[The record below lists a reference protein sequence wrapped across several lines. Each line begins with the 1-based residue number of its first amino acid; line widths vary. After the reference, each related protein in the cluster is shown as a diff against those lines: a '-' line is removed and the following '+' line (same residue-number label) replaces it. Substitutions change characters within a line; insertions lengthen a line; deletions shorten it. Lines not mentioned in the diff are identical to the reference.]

1 MQTIG
6 SHKYGEK
13 FDIITARLTHHELA
27 LDVGI
32 SNSLAGIAFHQ
43 TDVARGVLHVERLH
57 TPATADAARPLLF
70 SFLGVSHQSRNA
82 QPQQG
87 IDPCCSIGGQA
98 DDHPK

>member
-32 SNSLAGIAFHQ
+32 SNSLAGI
-43 TDVARGVLHVERLH
+43 LHKNKASKLKQITR
-57 TPATADAARPLLF
+57 T
-70 SFLGVSHQSRNA
+70 
-82 QPQQG
+82 
-87 IDPCCSIGGQA
+87 
-98 DDHPK
+98 